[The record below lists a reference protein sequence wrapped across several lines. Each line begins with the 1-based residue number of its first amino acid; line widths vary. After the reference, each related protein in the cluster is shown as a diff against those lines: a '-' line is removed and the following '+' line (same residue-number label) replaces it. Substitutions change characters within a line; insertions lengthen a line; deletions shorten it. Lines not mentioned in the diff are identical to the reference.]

1 MLNRRVLLTSAPL
14 AWPSAAFAAARP
26 SFDQVLASVRREA
39 LAQGMRAAVVD
50 AALRGITPDPSV
62 VRLDKN
68 QPEFKL
74 SWAQYRA
81 RVLPAGRLARA
92 REAYAANAP
101 LLAQVGARYGVD
113 ARMLIGFWG
122 IESGFGAHTGTF
134 NVIRSLATLVYDG
147 RRAEFFRK
155 ELLGALRILSDGDR
169 APDALL
175 GSWAGAMGQP
185 QFLPSFYLRYA
196 VDFDG
201 DGKRDI
207 WTSVPD
213 IFASIANFMQINN
226 WRAAEPWGQ
235 QIALPPGFAAP
246 TGRGVRQSLGA
257 WMALGVRRFDGTPFS
272 RADVQGA
279 VIQPDGAGGEAFMV
293 YPNFDVIRRYNPSDY
308 YALGVG
314 LLGYAAL

>member
-1 MLNRRVLLTSAPL
+1 MLNRRVLLTAAPL
-14 AWPSAAFAAARP
+14 AWSSAALAARP
-26 SFDQVLASVRREA
+26 SFAQVLASVRRDA
-39 LAQGMRAAVVD
+39 IAQGMRAPIVD

-62 VRLDKN
+62 VKLDHN

-74 SWAQYRA
+74 TWAQYRA
-81 RVLPAGRLARA
+81 RVLPAGRLAKA
-92 REAYAANAP
+92 HEAYAAQAP
-101 LLAQVGARYGVD
+101 LLAQIGARYAID
-113 ARMLIGFWG
+113 PRLLIGFWG
-122 IESGFGAHTGTF
+122 IESGFGAHTGGF
-134 NVIRSLATLVYDG
+134 NVIRSLATLVFDG
-147 RRAEFFRK
+147 RRAAFFRE

-169 APDALL
+169 APTDLL

-196 VDFDG
+196 VDYDG

-213 IFASIANFMQINN
+213 IFASIANFMQLNH

-235 QIALPPGFAAP
+235 QITLPPNFNAQ
-246 TGRGVRQSLGA
+246 TGRDHRQTLAA
-257 WMALGVRRFDGTPFS
+257 WMAQGVRRVDGTTFS
-272 RADVQGA
+272 RGDVQGA
-279 VIQPDGAGGEAFMV
+279 IIQPDGPAGDAFMV